1 MLFCVFKLSASHKGR
16 KNEMYVTLQREAMR
30 GDSLDEEATGRETD
44 SR

>member
-1 MLFCVFKLSASHKGR
+1 MS
-16 KNEMYVTLQREAMR
+16 TLQREAMR

>member
-1 MLFCVFKLSASHKGR
+1 MKCMSA
-16 KNEMYVTLQREAMR
+16 LQREAMR